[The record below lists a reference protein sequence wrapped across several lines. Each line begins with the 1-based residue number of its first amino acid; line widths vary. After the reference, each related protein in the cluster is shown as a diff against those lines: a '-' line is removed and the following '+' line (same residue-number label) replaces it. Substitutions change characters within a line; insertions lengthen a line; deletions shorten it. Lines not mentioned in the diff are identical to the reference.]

1 MKSKENFKRIT
12 INRIIL
18 KGIRNK
24 FGEKIYFLSILIL
37 ISMTAFLSSYILI
50 CLNNG
55 INRMIDRIGADIIV
69 VPKGYASEVE
79 DALFSG
85 EACTVYFNKDW
96 LDTLQSIDGV
106 QAVSPQLYIASLSN
120 ESCCDMK
127 SQLIAID
134 YNTDFVIEPW
144 IEDEYTDSLKKNEVI
159 VGSAMNYNVGEEAL
173 FLGEKY
179 KVVYKLDESGMGYD
193 RSVFL
198 SYDTANDLLKNPK
211 VEYNFSSAN
220 KKAPVSAYYLKVKD
234 VKETE
239 KIKKLIQEEIKDED
253 IKVFTS
259 DSLTVEIR
267 DTVSKFSGIFN
278 VLKVLLLT
286 IGGIGIIGLYSTNVY
301 NRRREF
307 GILYSIGGKRKQVLL
322 IILGEVLYMGFTA
335 GIIGVLF
342 GEVFV
347 QSFSNYIR
355 SWFGFPFLSPS
366 IIQNIFI
373 IFKCMA
379 LVIITSL
386 ISATLAIIKINFN
399 DPASLIKE
407 S

>member
-1 MKSKENFKRIT
+1 MRSKENFNKIS
-12 INRIIL
+12 INNIIL

-24 FGEKIYFLSILIL
+24 FGEKIYFLSILII
-37 ISMTAFLSSYILI
+37 ISMTSFLISYILL

-69 VPKGYASEVE
+69 VPNGYASEVE

-85 EACTVYFNKDW
+85 DACTVYFNNDW
-96 LDTLQSIDGV
+96 LETLESIDGV
-106 QAVSPQLYIASLSN
+106 QIVSPQFYIASLSN

-134 YNTDFVIEPW
+134 YNTDFIIEPW
-144 IEDEYTDSLKKNEVI
+144 IKDKYTDNLKKNEVI
-159 VGSAMNYNVGEEAL
+159 VGSSMNYDVGEEAL
-173 FLGEKY
+173 FFGEKY
-179 KVVYKLDESGMGYD
+179 KVVYKLDDSGMGYD
-193 RSVFL
+193 RSVFM
-198 SYDTANDLLKNPK
+198 SYDTAKELLKNPK
-211 VEYNFSSAN
+211 VEYIFSSVN
-220 KKAPVSAYYLKVKD
+220 NKAPVSAYYLKVED
-234 VKETE
+234 ANEIE
-239 KIKKLIQEEIKDED
+239 KIKNLIQDEIKDED

-267 DTVSKFSGIFN
+267 ETVSKFSGMLN
-278 VLKVLLLT
+278 VLKVLLLI
-286 IGGIGIIGLYSTNVY
+286 IGGIGIVGLYSTNVY

-307 GILYSIGGKRKQVLL
+307 GILYSIGGKRKQVFM

-335 GIIGVLF
+335 GIVGVLF

-347 QSFSNYIR
+347 KTFSEYIR
-355 SWFGFPFLSPS
+355 LWFGIPFLSPS
-366 IIQNIFI
+366 NMQNVFI
-373 IFKCMA
+373 IIKCMA

-386 ISATLAIIKINFN
+386 ISATLAIIKINCN
-399 DPASLIKE
+399 EPASLIKE